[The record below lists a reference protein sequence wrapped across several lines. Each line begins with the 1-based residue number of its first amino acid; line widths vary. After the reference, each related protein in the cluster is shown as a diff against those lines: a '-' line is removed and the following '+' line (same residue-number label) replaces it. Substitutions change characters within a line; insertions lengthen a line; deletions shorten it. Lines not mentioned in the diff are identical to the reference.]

1 LNEPSSK
8 IKQSFKATHINFLL
22 QSIELYSLKCTNL
35 AIGYGEYLGAKDGF
49 TLVLGGYL
57 VWLFRLSLVWIQLP
71 KTESKATLDFWK
83 WNPNLG

>member
-1 LNEPSSK
+1 
-8 IKQSFKATHINFLL
+8 
-22 QSIELYSLKCTNL
+22 L